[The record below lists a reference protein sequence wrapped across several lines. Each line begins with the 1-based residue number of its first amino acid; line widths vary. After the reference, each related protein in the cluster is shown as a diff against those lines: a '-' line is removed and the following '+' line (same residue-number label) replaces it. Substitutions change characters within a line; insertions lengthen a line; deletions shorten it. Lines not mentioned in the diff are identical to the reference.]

1 MNQHDPF
8 INPPLPYSY
17 NSLEPFIDAKTM
29 ELHHDRHLQ
38 TYVDNLNHILSDY
51 PKLQNLS
58 LEELIGYADSLP
70 DSVKIPILRNAG
82 GVYNHIFFFS
92 ILKNP
97 STEKPSQPLLQLI
110 ESNFGSFDNFKTD
123 FTDAALSVFGSGYA
137 WLVMDAFGHLKII
150 TTANQDT
157 PLSLN
162 LCPLL
167 NIDVWEHAYYLKHFN
182 KRVDYIHDWFHVIHW
197 QQVENNL
204 INCFSYYEK

>member
-110 ESNFGSFDNFKTD
+110 ESV
-123 FTDAALSVFGSGYA
+123 L
-137 WLVMDAFGHLKII
+137 I
-150 TTANQDT
+150 TLR
-157 PLSLN
+157 PILRML
-162 LCPLL
+162 LCPCSGQVTHGWLWTLL
-167 NIDVWEHAYYLKHFN
+167 DISK
-182 KRVDYIHDWFHVIHW
+182 
-197 QQVENNL
+197 
-204 INCFSYYEK
+204 